1 MTSIL
6 DATVTSSIDLPHE
19 EELPT
24 CVRCKLDITTGHAY
38 ELGDDKWHTH
48 CFSCYRCNKPL
59 SCESDFLVLGTG
71 TLICFDCSDSCK
83 SCGKKIDD
91 LAIILSS
98 SNEAYCSGCFKC
110 CKCGDKIKDLRY
122 AKTKRGLFCLSCHE
136 RLLAKRK
143 YYEEKKRRLTKHLP
157 TIPKELQGETQ
168 QPEVTVPKS
177 PKELKIP
184 ERSRNRPLSPVRK
197 GSNSSNHKAHKRN
210 ISIDNMLKAT
220 VADDMNHTLSPV
232 KKSNV
237 DDSSLDN
244 LSLEPL
250 ENLENEGIIDSIAP
264 QSLVAASPLLAD
276 AGFQARTSSNST
288 SNSYKGGLLAEA
300 LNDPRSP
307 TSESFG
313 GLGITSASLSPG
325 SIPDLGIRSID
336 GPLKIESA
344 KSSSSIISEVKAQ
357 PTMKPAA
364 DIEPVQMYRTPAL
377 DFSNSSTNIRGDFL
391 NTDRDI
397 YNDDVTERKIDASTQ
412 QLHDLE
418 KDVQMLR
425 DIKQKLL
432 DEISAIEER
441 KTKLLQEVHELDHNR
456 SNSVP
461 IKTDSPHVKNNRVRP
476 PPEVPFIKLA
486 ESPSPSKEQEHV
498 ASVARQAKP
507 KFWKLFSSS
516 SPPKASMMTKS
527 SSSRNV
533 SNLGASNKIDGKE
546 SLSGHVD
553 KLKPFANNIMQ
564 NSGSSSSISSGAKIP
579 GSSLYGSTL
588 VHRCEFEQLR
598 IPKVLTSC
606 MDNIECDEENLK
618 SEGLYRKSGS
628 QAVIEQLEKQFAE
641 GKDVNLAEYDIN
653 VSTGILKRYLRK
665 LPDPVVTFQI
675 YEPLIEVVRK
685 NNMTTRFP
693 IGKSGILAP
702 QDIAPVADILNRLP
716 KEHIYLLRVLIVHLE
731 KVMRYKEYNL
741 MGLNNISLVFAPG
754 LIRDVSGEKDIS
766 DMKERNYIIAFI
778 LEQHKQLFK

>member
-19 EELPT
+19 EELPA

-48 CFSCYRCNKPL
+48 CFTCYRCNKPL

-91 LAIILSS
+91 LAIILPS

-110 CKCGDKIKDLRY
+110 CKCGNKIKDLRY

-157 TIPKELQGETQ
+157 TLPKELQEEPQ
-168 QPEVTVPKS
+168 QLVEVPTS
-177 PKELKIP
+177 PRELKIP
-184 ERSRNRPLSPVRK
+184 ERSRDRPLSPVRK
-197 GSNSSNHKAHKRN
+197 GSNASNINTHKRN
-210 ISIDNMLKAT
+210 ISIDDMLKAT
-220 VADDMNHTLSPV
+220 VAGDIKQELSPSN
-232 KKSNV
+232 KSNV

-264 QSLVAASPLLAD
+264 QNLVTVSPLLAD
-276 AGFQARTSSNST
+276 SEFPARTNSSNT
-288 SNSYKGGLLAEA
+288 TNSYKGGLLAEA

-307 TSESFG
+307 TAENFG

-336 GPLKIESA
+336 GPLKIDSA
-344 KSSSSIISEVKAQ
+344 KSPASIISDAKTQ
-357 PTMKPAA
+357 PTTKTTVE
-364 DIEPVQMYRTPAL
+364 IEPVQMYKTPAL
-377 DFSNSSTNIRGDFL
+377 DFSNSSTNIRRDYL
-391 NTDRDI
+391 NTDMDI
-397 YNDDVTERKIDASTQ
+397 YNDEETERKIDASTQ
-412 QLHDLE
+412 ELHDLE

-425 DIKQKLL
+425 EIKEKLL
-432 DEISAIEER
+432 DEITVIEDR
-441 KTKLLQEVHELDHNR
+441 KTKLLQEVHKLDYNR

-461 IKTDSPHVKNNRVRP
+461 IRTDSPHIKNNRIRP
-476 PPEVPFIKLA
+476 PPDVPFIKLA

-507 KFWKLFSSS
+507 KFWKLFSSN
-516 SPPKASMMTKS
+516 SPPKPSMMTKS
-527 SSSRNV
+527 SSSKNV
-533 SNLGASNKIDGKE
+533 SNLGTYNRIDGKE

-553 KLKPFANNIMQ
+553 KLKPFSNNKMQ
-564 NSGSSSSISSGAKIP
+564 KSGSSQSVSSAVKLP
-579 GSSLYGSTL
+579 GSNLYNSTL
-588 VHRCEFEQLR
+588 VRRCEYEQLR
-598 IPKVLTSC
+598 IPSVLTSC
-606 MDNIECDEENLK
+606 MENIECDEENLK

-641 GKDVNLAEYDIN
+641 GKEVNLAEYDIN

-665 LPDPVVTFQI
+665 LPDPVLTFQI
-675 YEPLIEVVRK
+675 YEPLMEMVRK
-685 NNMTTRFP
+685 HDMVTKFP
-693 IGKSGILAP
+693 IGKTGILAP
-702 QDIAPVADILNRLP
+702 QDIAPVVEIVNQLP
-716 KEHIYLLRVLIVHLE
+716 KEHIYLLKVLSIHLE
-731 KVMRYKEYNL
+731 RVMQYKDYNL

-766 DMKERNYIIAFI
+766 DMRERNYIIAFI
-778 LEQHKQLFK
+778 LEHHKQLFD